1 MVYDIHELIR
11 RRKISL
17 YSGLTKQQR
26 RLAIKNLN
34 YSQISVLRRWNNL
47 IDEVRLTGLFTSGP
61 KVNWTVNFTKLENFK
76 SFGAT
81 PVITDKDGFIDTSL
95 DIPNRT
101 YLYKATATATY
112 RGDDLELAPFDAL
125 SNTLDTIGDSLSIVL
140 KTTDTS
146 FYGCLLT
153 TIFAEGFKEKSI
165 VSTNISWS
173 NKDGLFSLFDYYLE
187 LFEKSLGVFDFPEG
201 INTNPYDVDVNP
213 TAANKVSEINLSLTI
228 LIFCLRKIFT
238 FLVGVKDIDINTKI
252 YEKLTVE
259 PEENTNPQLVGI
271 ELIDVD
277 FINNIIDELFE
288 NSTKTI
294 ALGLTDFNGNEIPG
308 SVRLG
313 EDPNGDFSEESVKN
327 QMNANA
333 VAIFNIIETLY
344 AYNNYEFNASV
355 SDSVVNMH
363 IALDAIKNIVNRNSK
378 LTQAGYI
385 LPGASNN
392 SDFDEAKTVELI
404 ASEKDLLDSSG
415 NYSFTSFIAKESR
428 EIKLSGFV
436 GVGPKAYW
444 KISFEYLSGSKLQTK
459 NFYTDEKGFLSEI
472 TILISDTVGA
482 IRVVAEVDNDSNTS
496 DNLPNAKDN
505 LTKIEPKNGKKIS
518 GIIRLENN
526 DTSKFFVLS
535 QLSSIFSS
543 FALDLTNFDS
553 EESGYNIIYQDF
565 IEKVGLT
572 GYGLEDILNTN
583 PYEASLNPKLTNKLI
598 ETNLLFEVLK
608 NSLAVCLKNSEDN
621 DIFDDFIE
629 GQLEHCIYNVI
640 ENIDFSGNSID
651 LKNED
656 FIGDIIENFLIRNSK
671 PTNFYDDVNNIKEK
685 VSKFVSFVESN
696 NTYDI
701 VGGDVQISSFS
712 LHSAFEALESNN
724 YTTNDPSVSTLS
736 IDSSNYEYPIIIKN
750 GNTANFIEFKR
761 AGKFSSGPKI
771 DWKVD
776 LEYLSGISIET
787 KDLTGNDLK
796 TDENGNVEDVSINI
810 IDNTQCVKITAEA
823 VSGSYDA
830 ISGPNIQDKLGS
842 KISTIL
848 IPSDDEDIPF
858 YASLLSTIFVSS
870 IKNLKIIDKE
880 SLLSLKAEYEK
891 KLGIDTNSGF
901 ENGMNT
907 NPYDATLIPA
917 LSNKISSIT
926 LSLSALVISIGTL
939 LNDDNITSALLNS
952 IYDKIINHGSE
963 NDTIKISDFD
973 TNFISQVITNISTT
987 HSNISFEANYE
998 FIGNIANCVSF
1009 IQDFNLFN
1017 STGDLESGILNMHS
1031 AINILSNLDN
1041 NTIKNNNIRDILKQD
1056 IIADT
1061 NTYSFPYFFPEFDV
1075 SEEIVVNI
1083 SGSVGIGPKASWAI
1097 KFLYLS
1103 GKEIDIIDSNHTETD
1118 QDGNISNIVLKLH
1131 PNTKVYKVICNFNIA
1146 QGSSDKLVGQ
1156 TASPDSTPI
1165 LSTILSINDTSFYA
1179 SQISTL
1185 FVNSINSKFFL
1196 DENIYDQLKLEY
1208 ETKLGLD
1215 PNSGFENG
1223 FNTNPFDITI
1233 SGSLANKFSAI
1244 EMSLSALNA
1253 GLDKV
1258 FNNDQQSYVVNKSA
1272 FDNFVYKEIMKS
1284 QNSLIINNLYS
1295 NDFIKEIIDNLVDT
1309 DGSLSS
1315 DNIDSSGNSISISN
1329 IVSLIDTF
1337 NQLYSSTG
1345 GNTVLSLQTMMSVLE
1360 GIMTSF
1366 DVNNGV
1372 LEENN
1377 FSQKQTNIIN
1387 RIKTI
1392 DFPYF
1397 EPTVQ
1402 SINVLIN
1409 VGFFSSGP
1417 KAYWKFSFCYL
1428 YGKLI
1433 DHNKSGTGGYSNYIF
1448 DRTSEEDG
1456 SIRNISFNILSS
1468 GNTNEPVLY
1477 KVKAIPTLGSAAQA
1491 TSYDILTQKISI
1503 ESNPPA
1509 TPNGVIVY
1517 EEFPIIAILSSNM
1530 TEFYASVITTLFA
1543 SSIKNVDSLT
1553 LDNYENLKN
1562 AYEKKLGIDSAPNG
1576 MNTNPY
1582 NVTIN
1587 SDIANKL
1594 SLLILTLETLVFG
1607 INTIF
1612 RLDNNT
1618 QNIVSSDEI
1627 FNGIYD
1633 KIIDFQK
1640 ESISINDLSLETTI
1654 NDIIENIVQANP
1666 YITNKDAT
1674 LTNLKTISP
1683 GISSCISFIE
1693 RFSTFSNNGNLSE
1706 SILQMHKALIGVI
1719 SLLNESTDSN
1729 IFSNIEQLVNDL
1741 TNDLKLIGTDNFS
1754 FPYVTPEINEDTQYL
1769 DITINSITVGAGPK
1783 VNWKISFF
1791 YISDLAITQP
1801 NGDST
1806 DLTTGIEG
1814 SVKNIELKL
1823 FENTEV
1829 FKIVAQCVD
1838 DTGFDNVTGSKSDI
1852 GETRTTIV
1860 GVHEGVTDFYI
1871 SNISTLFSTSVS
1883 NLDPA
1888 DSSAVAFERLQYE
1901 QKLGIDIDSG
1911 FPDGMYTNPFSS
1923 ITLPSVAARI
1933 NSFDISIG
1941 VLLKGL
1947 SSLFTDRSSESFFET
1962 DFEILIDANGNPL
1975 EKTTTTEKES
1985 SEDNARILGQKIVS
1999 VSKYDNIDGSFVT
2012 ETLTET
2018 FINGAVE
2025 AQLVNDPTI
2034 FEPVIV
2040 ERIRET
2046 ISNNN
2051 DGSIVKL
2058 ILLEV
2063 SEQIIIDPPLVLET
2077 ETITFD
2083 NINNTTTT
2091 VTETRDSSGN
2101 VTIIKTIKDIN
2112 GIIIKKETTQID
2124 EDTSGNE
2131 IRTVITETINSD
2143 GTASIETSNEEI
2155 ESDGSGNSV
2164 TIFRDSNG
2172 NEIKRITVDVED
2184 SAKIITTTEIFDSS
2198 GNIISKVEETHEVF
2212 GLNEEV
2218 ITTLTYDSELQIV
2231 STKIETINTTED
2243 ENGNTTSTTK
2253 ITKLYDG
2260 EASSGTII
2268 SHLQETSTITKDEN
2282 DVVIT
2287 NVLIVSLDDSGNPID
2302 GTEISIVYFTKTDS
2316 DGNTVTESVTRNP
2329 DGSIVKIVT
2338 TILKDSEGNIIG
2350 SITKTINHKA
2360 DGSIETVTVTI
2371 DSDGKAIFIVE
2382 KVTNN
2387 EDGTSTTVIETKN
2400 SAGKIIEIVTIE
2412 KDVTGVVTSTITIT
2426 IGEDGSGNEI
2436 RTIVT
2441 ETTNSDGTVSSETE
2455 ESIKTVGKYI
2465 QAGAGSLT
2473 GKGGD
2478 QGIASLTIGAG
2489 GSGASN
2495 LNHMDGLVG
2504 NNQAQ
2509 FNSNLDEGYVQRVIL
2524 DFTFPVSAY
2533 IESYRIWALGA
2544 SIAYDATENLNRLPR
2559 DWTIEGS
2566 NDGTTWTVLHNV
2578 SDYDSSG
2585 YEAIDSNIFDSNP
2598 SDARGS
2604 TSGVDSSGI
2613 VPGFAEFFIP
2623 SENCDFYTN
2632 YRLNITDNTGNANTG
2647 IFEIRLGEL
2656 AYYGHDNSTTTETFD
2671 SNGNSTGTTVV
2682 TEETDN
2688 SGNSVTTTE
2697 TFDSSG
2703 DSTGKTVVTEETDN
2717 SGNTTTTTE
2726 TFDSSGDSTGTTV
2739 VSEETDNSGNS
2750 VTTTETFDS
2759 SGDSTGTTIVT
2770 EIIDSSGNIITETI
2784 VKDENDNIISNITK
2798 VVTISIDENGNVLTT
2813 TLTTNN
2819 LDDPPTTTIHS
2830 FFIGVDEDGNSITQT
2845 ITINPDGSQ
2854 SKVTT
2859 TFFKD
2864 SDGNIISSETETI
2877 KNNVD
2882 GSIETIKTKT
2892 NSEGISEVINFSITR
2907 SHSDETVTT
2916 TITSLNVPNEGDKT
2930 TIIQVKLGATTLTS
2944 ETIIEFDDDLKT
2956 ITNEI
2961 VNEDGTRI
2969 LKTTT
2974 NILNNA
2980 GNIIGTQIETK
2991 TFNSENELIETV
3003 TESIENQID
3012 GSVKRTKSITNSLG
3026 NIIFLSIEI
3035 ITLDQVNNTT
3045 TTVSVITTNDS
3056 NGDLINISNKS
3067 KTTKDGIELSSSETE
3082 TTTDD
3087 PNIGDTKVVTFT
3099 KNNDNTTI
3107 EIELIT
3113 DSSGNS
3119 IQTTIKRDE
3128 NGQIIETEIIVT
3140 NSDGSSTTTVKDA
3153 DDNIVS
3159 FTSEDAVQENNDG
3172 SMSQQQTTET
3182 KDSSGNPIGRIEQ
3195 IFKNDLNGNAIII
3208 TTEFDS
3214 SGNQIKKTIETE
3226 IINISDNTKTTVV
3239 EKVDLSGNIF
3249 EKISETE
3256 DSNGLLLSKVT
3267 ETVNID
3273 NSGNLTITT
3282 TTIVEEEFD
3291 TNGNIISSETKIII
3305 ISEHINGNLNIVTTQ
3320 TDSSGNEI
3328 SKITEIIIQD
3338 NPNIGDIT
3346 TTTETFDSSG
3356 NVTTTTVTNKS
3367 DGSVIKTIDT
3377 EDLSGNNIRIVETL
3391 SQNFNGTTEINETI
3405 KLDSSGNLTGES
3417 TTVTIEKD
3425 ILGNKI
3431 QTKTIIIEIGND
3443 TDFGGA
3449 YGFAVMPGF
3458 PNHDVKKTTFIT
3470 IDGSGNNIEDFFE
3483 LEKIINLGD
3492 KNDEGESYSPG
3503 QTSSTDYIQI
3513 LNNFPNLF
3521 STIHVLV
3528 EGSLLPPYVSGDNL
3542 EDKTFITI
3550 ISIDDAGN
3558 EERITLKEGEQIK
3571 VNTETNPDGNEVVT
3585 TVTTKTDFPD
3595 DGGRVETITTEI
3607 VEKNTPNFGD
3617 TTKTTI
3623 KEQLFYG
3630 GESQNILELTQ
3641 LISKK

>member
-1 MVYDIHELIR
+1 M
-11 RRKISL
+11 
-17 YSGLTKQQR
+17 
-26 RLAIKNLN
+26 
-34 YSQISVLRRWNNL
+34 
-47 IDEVRLTGLFTSGP
+47 
-61 KVNWTVNFTKLENFK
+61 
-76 SFGAT
+76 
-81 PVITDKDGFIDTSL
+81 
-95 DIPNRT
+95 
-101 YLYKATATATY
+101 
-112 RGDDLELAPFDAL
+112 
-125 SNTLDTIGDSLSIVL
+125 
-140 KTTDTS
+140 
-146 FYGCLLT
+146 
-153 TIFAEGFKEKSI
+153 
-165 VSTNISWS
+165 
-173 NKDGLFSLFDYYLE
+173 
-187 LFEKSLGVFDFPEG
+187 
-201 INTNPYDVDVNP
+201 
-213 TAANKVSEINLSLTI
+213 
-228 LIFCLRKIFT
+228 
-238 FLVGVKDIDINTKI
+238 
-252 YEKLTVE
+252 
-259 PEENTNPQLVGI
+259 
-271 ELIDVD
+271 
-277 FINNIIDELFE
+277 
-288 NSTKTI
+288 
-294 ALGLTDFNGNEIPG
+294 
-308 SVRLG
+308 
-313 EDPNGDFSEESVKN
+313 
-327 QMNANA
+327 
-333 VAIFNIIETLY
+333 
-344 AYNNYEFNASV
+344 
-355 SDSVVNMH
+355 
-363 IALDAIKNIVNRNSK
+363 
-378 LTQAGYI
+378 
-385 LPGASNN
+385 
-392 SDFDEAKTVELI
+392 
-404 ASEKDLLDSSG
+404 
-415 NYSFTSFIAKESR
+415 
-428 EIKLSGFV
+428 
-436 GVGPKAYW
+436 
-444 KISFEYLSGSKLQTK
+444 
-459 NFYTDEKGFLSEI
+459 
-472 TILISDTVGA
+472 
-482 IRVVAEVDNDSNTS
+482 
-496 DNLPNAKDN
+496 
-505 LTKIEPKNGKKIS
+505 
-518 GIIRLENN
+518 
-526 DTSKFFVLS
+526 
-535 QLSSIFSS
+535 
-543 FALDLTNFDS
+543 
-553 EESGYNIIYQDF
+553 
-565 IEKVGLT
+565 
-572 GYGLEDILNTN
+572 
-583 PYEASLNPKLTNKLI
+583 
-598 ETNLLFEVLK
+598 
-608 NSLAVCLKNSEDN
+608 
-621 DIFDDFIE
+621 
-629 GQLEHCIYNVI
+629 
-640 ENIDFSGNSID
+640 
-651 LKNED
+651 
-656 FIGDIIENFLIRNSK
+656 
-671 PTNFYDDVNNIKEK
+671 
-685 VSKFVSFVESN
+685 
-696 NTYDI
+696 
-701 VGGDVQISSFS
+701 
-712 LHSAFEALESNN
+712 
-724 YTTNDPSVSTLS
+724 
-736 IDSSNYEYPIIIKN
+736 
-750 GNTANFIEFKR
+750 
-761 AGKFSSGPKI
+761 
-771 DWKVD
+771 
-776 LEYLSGISIET
+776 
-787 KDLTGNDLK
+787 
-796 TDENGNVEDVSINI
+796 
-810 IDNTQCVKITAEA
+810 KITAEA

-901 ENGMNT
+901 ENSMNT

-973 TNFISQVITNISTT
+973 TNFISQVITNISIT
-987 HSNISFEANYE
+987 HSNISFEDNVN
-998 FIGNIANCVSF
+998 FIVNIANCVSF

-1041 NTIKNNNIRDILKQD
+1041 NTIKNADIRNILKQG

-1061 NTYSFPYFFPEFDV
+1061 NTYGFPYFFPEFDV

-1156 TASPDSTPI
+1156 TSSHDPTPI
-1165 LSTILSINDTSFYA
+1165 LSTILSISDTSFYL

-1185 FVNSINSKFFL
+1185 FVNSINSQFFL

-1244 EMSLSALNA
+1244 EMSLSALYV
-1253 GLDKV
+1253 GLNKV
-1258 FNNDQQSYVVNKSA
+1258 FNNDQQSYTVNKSA

-1345 GNTVLSLQTMMSVLE
+1345 GNIVLSLQTMASVLE
-1360 GIMTSF
+1360 GILTSF
-1366 DVNNGV
+1366 DVNNNGI

-1377 FSQKQTNIIN
+1377 FEQNQKNIIN
-1387 RIKTI
+1387 RIETV
-1392 DFPYF
+1392 DYPYF
-1397 EPTVQ
+1397 TPNVQ
-1402 SINVLIN
+1402 SINVAIN

-1428 YGKLI
+1428 SGKNI
-1433 DHNKSGTGGYSNYIF
+1433 NHNKSGTGGYNNSSSG
-1448 DRTSEEDG
+1448 RTSEEDG
-1456 SIRNISFNILSS
+1456 SIRNISFDIFSK
-1468 GNTNEPVLY
+1468 NTNQPVIY
-1477 KVKAIPTLGSAAQA
+1477 KVKAIPTLGSATET

-1503 ESNPPA
+1503 ESDPPVPA
-1509 TPNGVIVY
+1509 VGEIIY
-1517 EEFPIIAILSSNM
+1517 EEFPIITILTSNM
-1530 TEFYASVITTLFA
+1530 TEFYASAITTVFTT
-1543 SSIKNVDSLT
+1543 SIKDVNSLT
-1553 LDNYENLKN
+1553 LEKYENLKN

-1576 MNTNPY
+1576 MNTSPY
-1582 NVTIN
+1582 DITIN
-1587 SDIANKL
+1587 SDMANKI
-1594 SLLILTLETLVFG
+1594 SLLILTLDALVFG
-1607 INTIF
+1607 INTLF

-1618 QNIVSSDEI
+1618 ENIVSVEEI
-1627 FNGIYD
+1627 INAIYE
-1633 KIIDFQK
+1633 KIIEFPK
-1640 ESISINDLSLETTI
+1640 EVISVNDLYLETTI
-1654 NDIIENIVQANP
+1654 NNIIENIIERNP
-1666 YITNKDAT
+1666 YIQNKDVVE
-1674 LTNLKTISP
+1674 TNLKTISP

-1693 RFSTFSNNGNLSE
+1693 KFSTFSNNGNLSE
-1706 SILQMHKALIGVI
+1706 SILKMHKALLGII
-1719 SLLNESTDSN
+1719 SLFNDSTDIN
-1729 IFSNIEQLVNDL
+1729 IFSNIEKLVNDL
-1741 TNDLKLIGTDNFS
+1741 SNDLKQIVTENFS
-1754 FPYVTPEINEDTQYL
+1754 FPFVIPEINEDTQYL
-1769 DITINSITVGAGPK
+1769 DISINSITVGAGPK
-1783 VNWKISFF
+1783 AFWKVSFL
-1791 YISDLAITQP
+1791 YLSDLPITQP

-1806 DLTTGIEG
+1806 DVITNIDG
-1814 SVKNIELKL
+1814 SVINIELKL
-1823 FENTEV
+1823 FKNIEV

-1838 DTGFDNVTGSKSDI
+1838 DAGFDTVTGSKSDI
-1852 GETRTTIV
+1852 GDIRSTIV
-1860 GVHEGVTDFYI
+1860 GVNEGVTDFYI

-1883 NLDPA
+1883 SLEPA
-1888 DSSAVAFERLQYE
+1888 DSSGVAFERLQYE

-1923 ITLPSVAARI
+1923 TTLPATAARI

-1947 SSLFTDRSSESFFET
+1947 SALFTDKSSESFFET

-1999 VSKYDNIDGSFVT
+1999 VSKYENTNNGSFVT

-2018 FINGAVE
+2018 FINGAAE
-2025 AQLVNDPTI
+2025 AQLINDPTT

-2046 ISNNN
+2046 ITNNN
-2051 DGSIVKL
+2051 DGSIVKR
-2058 ILLEV
+2058 ILLEI
-2063 SEQIIIDPPLVLET
+2063 SEQIIIDPPVVLEI

-2091 VTETRDSSGN
+2091 VTETTDSSGN

-2112 GIIIKKETTQID
+2112 GVIINKETTQIE

-2143 GTASIETSNEEI
+2143 GTTSIETSNEEI
-2155 ESDGSGNSV
+2155 ESDDGSGNSV

-2172 NEIKRITVDVED
+2172 NIIKRITVTVPNSSETV
-2184 SAKIITTTEIFDSS
+2184 TTTEIFDSS
-2198 GNIISKVEETHEVF
+2198 GNIISKVVETHEDF
-2212 GLNEEV
+2212 DLAEEV
-2218 ITTLTYDSELQIV
+2218 ITTETFDSQGQLV
-2231 STKIETINTTED
+2231 NTKKETIGVIKDTNDNIE
-2243 ENGNTTSTTK
+2243 STTK
-2253 ITKLYDG
+2253 TTLIFDG
-2260 EASSGTII
+2260 DISGDLI
-2268 SHLQETSTITKDEN
+2268 SHVTETLTVTKDE
-2282 DVVIT
+2282 DGVIIT
-2287 NVLIVSLDDSGNPID
+2287 TVLIRNELD

-2465 QAGAGSLT
+2465 QAGAGGLT

-2478 QGIASLTIGAG
+2478 QGIASITIGTG
-2489 GSGASN
+2489 DSGAVT

-2504 NNQAQ
+2504 NNHMQIH
-2509 FNSNLDEGYVQRVIL
+2509 SDDVGEVERVIL

-2533 IESYRIWALGA
+2533 IESYRIWARGREDA
-2544 SIAYDATENLNRLPR
+2544 TDATEQLEFLPS

-2566 NDGTTWTVLHNV
+2566 NDGTTWTVLHSV
-2578 SDYDSSG
+2578 SDYDASG

-2598 SDARGS
+2598 PKGS

-2613 VPGFAEFFIP
+2613 VAGFAEFFIP
-2623 SENCDFYTN
+2623 SENCDLYTN
-2632 YRLNITDNTGNANTG
+2632 YRLNITNNTGGAG
-2647 IFEIRLGEL
+2647 GSFEIRLGEL

-2864 SDGNIISSETETI
+2864 SDGNVISSETETI

-2980 GNIIGTQIETK
+2980 GNIIGTQIVTK

-3128 NGQIIETEIIVT
+3128 NGQIIETEIIIT

-3305 ISEHINGNLNIVTTQ
+3305 RSEHINGNLNIITTQ
-3320 TDSSGNEI
+3320 KDSNGNEI
-3328 SKITEIIIQD
+3328 LKITEIIIKD

-3346 TTTETFDSSG
+3346 TTTKTEDSSG

-3431 QTKTIIIEIGND
+3431 QTKTIIIEIGKD
-3443 TDFGGA
+3443 IDFGAPGL
-3449 YGFAVMPGF
+3449 AVMPDF

-3492 KNDEGESYSPG
+3492 KNVEGESYSPG
-3503 QTSSTDYIQI
+3503 QTSSKDYIQI

-3558 EERITLKEGEQIK
+3558 EERITVKEGEQIK

-3607 VEKNTPNFGD
+3607 VEENTPNFGD